1 MTRWLIAACLGA
13 GLLGATALG
22 SGVVRAAVET
32 PMGQVG
38 LKVPY
43 QVDGQ
48 RPVTYQQAP
57 ADLVAYG
64 KYLTDM
70 GDCAGCH
77 NADGGRPWAGGQY
90 MAMPFGA
97 ISTPNI
103 SSDAR
108 SGLGRYNDKS
118 FIRLMRDGVGVDG
131 EYIYPAMPY
140 PWYRT
145 LSDKDILAIK
155 AYLMSTDAVYAPR
168 LPNKIWFPFNL
179 RPALAIYDAFFNT
192 QGRFKPDPKL
202 TDAQNHGKWIVNGLE
217 HCGECHNNR
226 NFLGNTSWALRLQG
240 GPITKWYA
248 PSLIGN
254 KIDGIGGYG
263 DEDLVSYFAAGHSP
277 QMGTVAG
284 PMAEMVDVSS
294 SKLPEKDLR
303 DIVAYLRTLPTD
315 FAGYHPRQ
323 RPANNPSMLAGHQVF
338 LTHCQMCH
346 QVNGEGVRNVIPALN
361 GNGMVTAY
369 GPQDVL
375 RVIYGGLEARGPFAM
390 MPGVGS
396 AMTDQEVVDVTN
408 YVRQSW
414 GNGAPANATM
424 LLAKLT
430 RADTKTLLNGERP
443 DGCPPLAQEDL
454 KRIIA
459 DKSTGVADLLDAVT
473 LPTMLQSA
481 NKIVAAVH
489 AAAPDIKRDELV
501 NGLTVAYCPIA
512 YGDKSISPDQRL
524 WWMTHFAERIY
535 VQASNNGAY

>member
-1 MTRWLIAACLGA
+1 MAEGQT
-13 GLLGATALG
+13 GLNT
-22 SGVVRAAVET
+22 
-32 PMGQVG
+32 
-38 LKVPY
+38 PY
-43 QVDGQ
+43 QVAGHV
-48 RPVTYQQAP
+48 PAGYQQAP
-57 ADLVAYG
+57 ADVVAYG

-77 NADGGRPWAGGQY
+77 NADGGKPWAGGQY
-90 MAMPFGA
+90 MDMPFGK

-103 SSDAR
+103 SSDATT
-108 SGLGRYNDKS
+108 GLGRYTDAK
-118 FIRLMRDGVGVDG
+118 FIRLMRDGIGAEG

-179 RPALAIYDAFFNT
+179 RPALAAYDLIFNN
-192 QGRFKPDPKL
+192 QDRFQPDPKL

-226 NFLGNTSWALRLQG
+226 NFLGNTKWALRLEG

-248 PSLIGN
+248 PSLLN
-254 KIDGIGGYG
+254 SKIDGLGNFS
-263 DEDLVSYFAAGHSP
+263 DDDLVSYFAAGHSTA
-277 QMGTVAG
+277 MGTVAG
-284 PMAEMVDVSS
+284 PMAEMVDISS

-303 DIVAYLRTLPTD
+303 DIVAYLRTMPGD
-315 FAGYHPRQ
+315 EAGYRPRQ
-323 RPANNPSMLAGHQVF
+323 RPLTVASMGAGQKTY

-346 QVNGEGVRNVIPALN
+346 QVDGKGVSNKIPALD

-375 RVIYGGLEARGPFAM
+375 RVVYGGLEARGPFAM
-390 MPGVGS
+390 MPGLG
-396 AMTDQEVVDVTN
+396 AEMTDQEVVDVTN
-408 YVRQSW
+408 YIRQSW
-414 GNGAPANATM
+414 SNGAPANASL
-424 LLAKLT
+424 LLARLT

-443 DGCPPLAQEDL
+443 EGCPPLANEDL
-454 KRIIA
+454 KRVI
-459 DKSTGVADLLDAVT
+459 DDRSTGVADLLSSIT

-481 NKIVAAVH
+481 NKIVDAVH
-489 AAAPDIKRDELV
+489 KAAPGIKQADLV

-512 YGDKSISPDQRL
+512 AADKSIEPDQRV
-524 WWMTHFAERIY
+524 WWMTHFAERVY
-535 VQASNNGAY
+535 VQASNDGAY